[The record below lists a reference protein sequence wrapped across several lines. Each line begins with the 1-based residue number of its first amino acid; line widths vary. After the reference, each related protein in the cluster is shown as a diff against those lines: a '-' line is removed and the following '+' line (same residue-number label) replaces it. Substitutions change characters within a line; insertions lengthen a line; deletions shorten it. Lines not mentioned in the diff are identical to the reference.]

1 MSVTKAQKAKASKKK
16 EKKYDPLEQLK
27 LEIAEEIGL
36 LEKVKKVGWGGLSAA
51 ESGRI
56 GGLMNKRLRLEN

>member
-1 MSVTKAQKAKASKKK
+1 MGQNIKQSRKSKMKK
-16 EKKYDPLEQLK
+16 TSDDMEKLK

-36 LEKVKKVGWGGLSAA
+36 LDKVKSQGWAGLSAA

-56 GGLMNKRLRLEN
+56 GGLLIQRKKRQGN

>member
-1 MSVTKAQKAKASKKK
+1 MSETKRKRSQASKKI

>member
-1 MSVTKAQKAKASKKK
+1 MSATKAKKGQSSKKK
-16 EKKYDPLEQLK
+16 ENKYDPLEQLK

-36 LEKVKKVGWGGLSAA
+36 LEKVKKVGWGGLSSA